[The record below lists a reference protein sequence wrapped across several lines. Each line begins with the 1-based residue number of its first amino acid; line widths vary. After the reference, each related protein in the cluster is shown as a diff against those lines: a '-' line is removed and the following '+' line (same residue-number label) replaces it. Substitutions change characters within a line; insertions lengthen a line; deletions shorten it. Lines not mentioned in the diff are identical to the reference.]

1 VVGTRRTAAGDILLE
16 VGSKKE
22 AELFAKKLKEKLG
35 NEVSV
40 RRAMR
45 TAPVLIS
52 GLDEST
58 TIEELRAVLAER
70 DPELADIKPF
80 TIRTAANGWSTARIE
95 TSILSALRLAADP
108 KMRIGWSHCRIKL
121 PGEKKRVCFRCL
133 ETGHVAAGCQGE
145 DRSNCCIKCRKDGH
159 VTKNYETRT
168 TTRSM
173 PRNEAGRPNRSGGN
187 D

>member
-1 VVGTRRTAAGDILLE
+1 VVGTRRTAAGDILLD

-22 AELFAKKLKEKLG
+22 AELFAEKLKEKLG

-45 TAPVLIS
+45 TSPVLIS

-95 TSILSALRLAADP
+95 TSIQSALRLAADP
-108 KMRIGWSHCRIKL
+108 KMSIGWSNFRIKL
-121 PGEKKRVCFRCL
+121 LGEKKRVCFRSL

-145 DRSNCCIKCRKDGH
+145 DRSNRCIKCRKDGH
-159 VTKNYETRT
+159 VAKNCKTRT

-173 PRNEAGRPNRSGGN
+173 PRNEAGRPNRPAGN